1 MSSLTTT
8 NRAVPY
14 PAEGDVPDVAAD
26 LHTLA
31 TYIDGNN
38 AKATSGTSLPATG
51 MTLGDEFLLTTTG
64 IWYKYSGS
72 AWRAM
77 QIAGAWT
84 PLTLAGGVTTFAPG
98 CNARLVGDAVEVQGV
113 LKNSTGAVITSGT
126 QIATMPSA
134 AYGPPTLQPIFFISA
149 ISAVQISGTAVIW
162 VDGNSWQPAA
172 VFEMT
177 PVRYYVTD

>member
-84 PLTLAGGVTTFAPG
+84 ALTLSGGITTFAPG
-98 CNARLVGDAVEVQGV
+98 AMVRLVGDVVEAQGV
-113 LKNSTGAVITSGT
+113 LKNSTGSVITSGT
-126 QIATMPSA
+126 TIATLPSSS
-134 AYGPPTLQPIFFISA
+134 YTPPTLQPIFFISP
-149 ISAVQISGTAVIW
+149 ISAVQISGTAIVW
-162 VDGNSWQPAA
+162 VDGNSWQVNATFDLA
-172 VFEMT
+172 
-177 PVRYYVTD
+177 PVRYPVTD